1 MSTDKV
7 LQKKR
12 LIFLVIALRI
22 MYWVMLTHLLVYIIG
37 IMRVSKPIGLGV
49 CYNTGTS
56 LITLIAFMKG
66 ARKKMRVN
74 VISTKHQY
82 KGKDGSDKV
91 GLNFYLV
98 LDNGKTIAIQPS
110 FAQGYTQLSL
120 IATPYEPKK
129 EVKNNAD

>member
-1 MSTDKV
+1 
-7 LQKKR
+7 
-12 LIFLVIALRI
+12 
-22 MYWVMLTHLLVYIIG
+22 MLTYLLVYIIG

-56 LITLIAFMKG
+56 ANEFTQGGK
-66 ARKKMRVN
+66 KKMRVN

-110 FAQGYTQLSL
+110 FAQGYIQLSL